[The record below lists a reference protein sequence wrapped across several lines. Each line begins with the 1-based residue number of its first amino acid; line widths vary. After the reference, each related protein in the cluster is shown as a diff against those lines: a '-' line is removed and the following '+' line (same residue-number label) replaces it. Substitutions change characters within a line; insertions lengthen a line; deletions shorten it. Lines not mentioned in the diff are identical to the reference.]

1 MNSALELHD
10 SEIHQITIFEDQLH
24 LEFSS
29 AYIHR
34 STGRPGID
42 AGSGYIQEAQII
54 FSNAICSGLS
64 NECSG
69 PLSDGFIRVD
79 LDEFYLIAL
88 PFNASGLICAEFVF
102 SSGATLN
109 VTAKAVTCSC
119 LGEPTYVE
127 SFAG

>member
-1 MNSALELHD
+1 MNSALEFHD
-10 SEIHQITIFEDQLH
+10 SKIHQVTVFEDQLH

-29 AYIHR
+29 AYIHC

-42 AGSGYIQEAQII
+42 AGSGYVQEAKIT
-54 FSNAICSGLS
+54 FTNAIFSGLS
-64 NECSG
+64 TKCSG
-69 PLSDGFIRVD
+69 PLFDGFIRVN
-79 LDEFYLIAL
+79 LEEFSLIAL
-88 PFNASGLICAEFVF
+88 PLNASGLICAEFVF
-102 SSGATLN
+102 SSGAILN